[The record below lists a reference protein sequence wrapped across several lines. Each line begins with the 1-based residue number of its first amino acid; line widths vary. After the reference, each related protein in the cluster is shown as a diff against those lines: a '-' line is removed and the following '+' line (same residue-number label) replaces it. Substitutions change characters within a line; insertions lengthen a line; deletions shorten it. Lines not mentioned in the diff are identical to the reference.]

1 MPPDT
6 SDRDHEIEEL
16 KSRLA
21 AYRDSAVADAQ
32 AIRFR
37 ILYAALG
44 SVLLALSGGPW
55 LHSHEH
61 RDYESTVGLFRL
73 FELMKPDSGVVVSED
88 YGPVTGVVP
97 VVLVAL
103 AVGCLG
109 TCVPTSASMPAHASL
124 AAFSGIAAVLFG
136 VFVGTTSGDA
146 SAGASAWLALMIAI
160 SIAALAAGRAVSL
173 KQIDG
178 QECRADPPG

>member
-1 MPPDT
+1 MPST

-32 AIRFR
+32 AVRFR

-55 LHSHEH
+55 LHSQEY
-61 RDYESTVGLFRL
+61 RDYEKTTGLFRL
-73 FELMKPDSGVVVSED
+73 FELVDPDSVGVI
-88 YGPVTGVVP
+88 GVVP

-103 AVGCLG
+103 AVACLG
-109 TCVPTSASMPAHASL
+109 ACAPTSASMPAHASL
-124 AAFSGIAAVLFG
+124 AVLAGTAAVLFG
-136 VFVGTTSGDA
+136 VFVGTTSDDQ
-146 SAGASAWLALMIAI
+146 SAGASAWLALVIAI
-160 SIAALAAGRAVSL
+160 SIAALAAGRTVSL
-173 KQIDG
+173 RQVDG
-178 QECRADPPG
+178 HAYRADPPA